1 MSNLHQCN
9 RCGQRSYEC
18 GHYDHGNND
27 LCQHFILPLDNSRMF
42 SHWYS
47 LKGRIGR
54 LEYILTLLLSIVLYV
69 IVLFGTEAFLRT
81 WGIML
86 DSPWQLYLLS
96 FVCMI
101 PSAYLAIA
109 AGVKRAHDSGVSPW
123 YALTPLIPILFLNVI
138 TFVLFCA
145 GCIFLFKDKGMEG
158 VNEYGSNPIEPY
170 GEQVSLDN
178 IPRY

>member
-9 RCGQRSYEC
+9 RCGQRAYEC
-18 GHYDHGNND
+18 GNYDHGNNEM
-27 LCQHFILPLDNSRMF
+27 CQHFTLPLDNSRMF

-47 LKGRIGR
+47 FTGRIGR
-54 LEYILTLLLSIVLYV
+54 LEYMLTLLIAAALYFFVMFAVGRIMVLNGWV
-69 IVLFGTEAFLRT
+69 I
-81 WGIML
+81 
-86 DSPWQLYLLS
+86 DSTLGLYL
-96 FVCMI
+96 FTFGCMI

-123 YALTPLIPILFLNVI
+123 YALTPLIPVLFLNVI

-145 GCIFLFKDKGMEG
+145 GCIFLFKDKGQEG
-158 VNEYGSNPIEPY
+158 VNEYGSNPVEPY